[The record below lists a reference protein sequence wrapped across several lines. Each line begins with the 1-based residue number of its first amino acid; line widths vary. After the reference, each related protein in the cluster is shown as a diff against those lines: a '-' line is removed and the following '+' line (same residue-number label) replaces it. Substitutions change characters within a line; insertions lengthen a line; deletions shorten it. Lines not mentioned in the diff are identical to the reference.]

1 MKNKPLALQIW
12 LVISGILLVVSLLL
26 AILFPT
32 TLSRFFTNDIYK
44 KIENEQL
51 TLLDYG
57 LSGRAEE
64 RFFGLN
70 NPSNVNNR
78 TVDHLLLPVHSA
90 YSLVSPSL
98 PAEFLKE
105 TQERAANQPTPV
117 ERYSKDLKE
126 ATLFYVIRKASVN
139 GQPAFLL
146 SFTSD
151 SYRNDLVYTLFKQLL
166 LVMTAVFLFSWIPS
180 IWLAKY
186 LTKPLVTL
194 EQHVQKIAKQ
204 DWHEPIAVDRRDE
217 IGKLGMTI
225 EQMREKLVRKDE
237 AQQALL
243 QNISHDLK
251 TPVMVIRSYAQSIH
265 DGIYPKGG
273 LSETVQVIEGE
284 AERLEKKIQHLLYM
298 TKLDYLS
305 KEKPVRRHF
314 DLSTLIDKAVNRFR
328 GTRLELQWELSLS
341 SASME
346 GDEEQWNVVI
356 DNLLENQLRYASSRI
371 GISISKTK
379 NGEQP
384 FLLLKIWNDGA
395 FIEPVLLD
403 SLFEPFSKGSN
414 GNFGIGL
421 SIVKR
426 IVSLHGSDVWA
437 ENEPNGVAFYIR
449 IPDTEHL

>member
-32 TLSRFFTNDIYK
+32 ALRHFFTNDIYT

-51 TLLDYG
+51 ILMEYG
-57 LSGRAEE
+57 LSGRTEE

-70 NPSNVNNR
+70 DPSSFDNR
-78 TVDHLLLPVHSA
+78 TVDHLLLPVHSS
-90 YSLVSPSL
+90 YSLISPSL
-98 PAEFLKE
+98 PSEFLKE
-105 TQERAANQPTPV
+105 AQELAATQEKTV
-117 ERYSKDLKE
+117 ERYSKDLKDT
-126 ATLFYVIRKASVN
+126 TLFYVIRKASVN
-139 GQPAFLL
+139 RQPAFLL

-151 SYRNDLVYTLFKQLL
+151 SYRNDLVSTLFKQLL

-186 LTKPLVTL
+186 LTRPLVTL

-204 DWHEPIAVDRRDE
+204 DWHEPITVDRRDE

-225 EQMREKLVRKDE
+225 EKMREKLVRKDE

-251 TPVMVIRSYAQSIH
+251 TPVMVIRSYAQSIS
-265 DGIYPKGG
+265 DGIYPKGN
-273 LSETVQVIEGE
+273 LPKTVQVIEGE
-284 AERLEKKIQHLLYM
+284 AERLEKKIKHLLYM

-305 KEKPVRRHF
+305 KEKPVRQHF
-314 DLSTLIDKAVNRFR
+314 DLSNLIDEAASRFR
-328 GTRLELQWELSLS
+328 GTRLDLHWELSLPP
-341 SASME
+341 AFIE

-371 GISISKTK
+371 DISVHKTAH
-379 NGEQP
+379 NGQP
-384 FLLLKIWNDGA
+384 FWLLKVWNDGVP
-395 FIEPVLLD
+395 IEPTLLN
-403 SLFEPFSKGSN
+403 SLFEPFSKGSK
-414 GNFGIGL
+414 GEFGIGL

-426 IVSLHGSDVWA
+426 IALLHDADVWA
-437 ENEPNGVAFYIR
+437 ENEANGVAFYIR
-449 IPDTEHL
+449 IPFKEQH